1 MAHSPASSTRRADA
15 RQNAEKIVQ
24 AAVTCLGRSA
34 DASMN
39 DIAHEAGVGRVT
51 LYGHFPSREALVE
64 AALIRLL
71 AQGDEVL
78 EAVDLSGDPRDGLRA
93 LMESGWL
100 LIAQSASVLQAAQAV
115 LPAGRVHDLHAK
127 PEQRV
132 HDLLRRGQAQ
142 GVFRADIAADL
153 LASVLHHI
161 LHGVAT
167 DAAAGR
173 LDPVAAARF
182 VAEMALAVCVVPPAP
197 TAASRRPS
205 HDQGVPPQM
214 LKIRGGSL

>member
-1 MAHSPASSTRRADA
+1 MAHSVTRPARRADA

-34 DASMN
+34 EASMN
-39 DIAHEAGVGRVT
+39 DIAREAGVGRVT
-51 LYGHFPSREALVE
+51 LYGHFPSREAVVE

-78 EAVDLSGDPRDGLRA
+78 EAVDLTGDPRDGLRA

-100 LIAQSASVLQAAQAV
+100 LIAQAASVLQAAQAV
-115 LPAGRVHDLHAK
+115 LSPGRVQELHAK

-132 HDLLRRGQAQ
+132 HDLIRRGQVE
-142 GVFRADIAADL
+142 GVFRADMSADL

-161 LHGVAT
+161 LHGAATDVAT
-167 DAAAGR
+167 GR
-173 LDPVAAARF
+173 LDPVAAPRF

-197 TAASRRPS
+197 RA
-205 HDQGVPPQM
+205 D
-214 LKIRGGSL
+214 

>member
-1 MAHSPASSTRRADA
+1 MAHSATRPARRADA
-15 RQNAEKIVQ
+15 RQNAEKIVR

-39 DIAHEAGVGRVT
+39 DIAREAGVGRVT

-78 EAVDLSGDPRDGLRA
+78 EAVDLTGDPRDGLRA

-100 LIAQSASVLQAAQAV
+100 LIAQAASVLQAAQAS
-115 LPAGRVHDLHAK
+115 LPPGRVHELHAK

-132 HDLLRRGQAQ
+132 HDLIRRGQTE
-142 GVFRADIAADL
+142 GVFRADVPAEL
-153 LASVLHHI
+153 LASVLHHV
-161 LHGVAT
+161 LHGAATDVAT
-167 DAAAGR
+167 GR
-173 LDPVAAARF
+173 LDAADAARF
-182 VAEMALAVCVVPPAP
+182 VAEMALAVCVVPPAR
-197 TAASRRPS
+197 T
-205 HDQGVPPQM
+205 GN
-214 LKIRGGSL
+214 

>member
-1 MAHSPASSTRRADA
+1 MAHSAAGSARRADA

-24 AAVTCLGRSA
+24 AAVTCLGRNFA
-34 DASMN
+34 ASMN
-39 DIAHEAGVGRVT
+39 DIAQEAGVGRVT

-78 EAVDLSGDPRDGLRA
+78 EAVELGGDPRDALRA

-100 LIAQSASVLQAAQAV
+100 LIAQASSVLQAAEST
-115 LPAGRVHDLHAK
+115 LPPGRVQELHAK

-132 HDLLRRGQAQ
+132 HDLIRRGQAE
-142 GVFRADIAADL
+142 GVFRADVGAHL

-161 LHGVAT
+161 LHG
-167 DAAAGR
+167 AAGDVVAGR
-173 LDPVAAARF
+173 LDPTEAPRF
-182 VAEMALAVCVVPPAP
+182 VAEMALAVCVVPPAG
-197 TAASRRPS
+197 TGPS
-205 HDQGVPPQM
+205 PAG
-214 LKIRGGSL
+214 